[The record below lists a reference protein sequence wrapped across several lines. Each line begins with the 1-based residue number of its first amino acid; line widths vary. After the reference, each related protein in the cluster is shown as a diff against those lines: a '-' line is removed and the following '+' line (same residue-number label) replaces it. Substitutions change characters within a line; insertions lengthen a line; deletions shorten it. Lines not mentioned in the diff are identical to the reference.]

1 MTTINYFWRLYTTFS
16 GHILLSKAMYYFW
29 RSYTTFAGYIL
40 LLTAI
45 YYIRRLYITFDG
57 YILLL
62 ALRYCDLPRI
72 QIFPAIS
79 FLCELN
85 TRLEF
90 DINLLALIQFSFF
103 CNLMVSPV
111 NFSLPS
117 WKRCFIR
124 NTQML
129 KMWNFQ
135 TLKKTD
141 LDIFNWIKPCY
152 SNCNV
157 P

>member
-1 MTTINYFWRLYTTFS
+1 MTTINYFWRLYTTF
-16 GHILLSKAMYYFW
+16 G
-29 RSYTTFAGYIL
+29 GDIL

-45 YYIRRLYITFDG
+45 YHIRRLYITFDG

-62 ALRYCDLPRI
+62 ALRYCDFARI
-72 QIFPAIS
+72 QVFPATS

-90 DINLLALIQFSFF
+90 NINLLALIQFSFF
-103 CNLMVSPV
+103 CNPIVSPA
-111 NFSLPS
+111 NSNLSF

-129 KMWNFQ
+129 NMWSFQ
-135 TLKKTD
+135 VLKKMD
-141 LDIFNWIKPCY
+141 LYIFNWIKPCF
-152 SNCNV
+152 SNCDV

>member
-1 MTTINYFWRLYTTFS
+1 MTTINHFWLLYNTF
-16 GHILLSKAMYYFW
+16 G
-29 RSYTTFAGYIL
+29 GYIL

-45 YYIRRLYITFDG
+45 YYFERLYTTFDDYYIRRLYITFDG

-62 ALRYCDLPRI
+62 SLPYCDFARI
-72 QIFPAIS
+72 QVFPSIS
-79 FLCELN
+79 FICVLN

-90 DINLLALIQFSFF
+90 NITLLALIQFCFF
-103 CNLMVSPV
+103 CSSTVSPV
-111 NFSLPS
+111 NFNLLF

-124 NTQML
+124 KTQML

-135 TLKKTD
+135 ALKETD
-141 LDIFNWIKPCY
+141 QEIFSWIKPCY
-152 SNCNV
+152 SKCNV

>member
-1 MTTINYFWRLYTTFS
+1 MRYLYAVFGYKHFLTTINYFWWPYTTFD
-16 GHILLSKAMYYFW
+16 
-29 RSYTTFAGYIL
+29 GYIL

-45 YYIRRLYITFDG
+45 YPIRRLYITFDG
-57 YILLL
+57 HMLLL
-62 ALRYCDLPRI
+62 ASRFCKFARI
-72 QIFPAIS
+72 QVFPAIS

-90 DINLLALIQFSFF
+90 NINLLALIQFSFF
-103 CNLMVSPV
+103 CNSIVSPV
-111 NFSLPS
+111 NFNLHF

-124 NTQML
+124 NTEML
-129 KMWNFQ
+129 NMWNFQ
-135 TLKKTD
+135 ALKKTD
-141 LDIFNWIKPCY
+141 LDIFNWIKSCY

>member
-1 MTTINYFWRLYTTFS
+1 MQCLVIKIFY
-16 GHILLSKAMYYFW
+16 HCK
-29 RSYTTFAGYIL
+29 L

-45 YYIRRLYITFDG
+45 YYFRWPYTTFDG

-62 ALRYCDLPRI
+62 AVIYYYFRRLYITFNGYILLLALCYCDFARI
-72 QIFPAIS
+72 QVFPTIS

-90 DINLLALIQFSFF
+90 NINLLALIQFSFF
-103 CNLMVSPV
+103 CNSMVYPV
-111 NFSLPS
+111 NFSLPI

-124 NTQML
+124 KTRML

-135 TLKKTD
+135 TLKKWT
-141 LDIFNWIKPCY
+141 
-152 SNCNV
+152 
-157 P
+157 